1 MKRLL
6 AALLGAVSLA
16 VGASE
21 GQPPIQSVD
30 IDVFD
35 RDSVRRGAEFYVN
48 YCQGCHS
55 LKHIRYSRLAK
66 DYAISDDIMKAKF
79 LLGERKMHETLLSAM
94 KPADSELWFGAPAP
108 DLSLEARARG
118 ADWIYSYLRGFY
130 LDPSRPSGV
139 NNLYLSNVAMPNVL
153 AGLQGLQK
161 PVVSHEGGM
170 EFVERLELV
179 KPGSMTPDEFDG
191 ALTDL
196 MNFLVYVSEPSLL
209 QRLPLGKY
217 VLAFMLFL
225 TYLLYL
231 LKKEYWKDVH

>member
-6 AALLGAVSLA
+6 AVTLAAVSLT

-21 GQPPIQSVD
+21 GLPPIQSVD

-55 LKHIRYSRLAK
+55 LKHIRYSRLAA
-66 DYAISDDIMKAKF
+66 DYDISDEIMKSNF
-79 LLGERKMHETLLSAM
+79 LLGERKMHETLQSAM
-94 KPADSELWFGAPAP
+94 KPEDSEKWFGAPAP
-108 DLSLEARARG
+108 DLSLAARARG

-130 LDPSRPSGV
+130 LDPSRPTGV
-139 NNLYLSNVAMPNVL
+139 NNLYLPNVAMPNVL
-153 AGLQGLQK
+153 GGLQGLQK
-161 PVVSHEGGM
+161 PVISHEGGM

-179 KPGSMTPDEFDG
+179 KPGTMSPDHFDE

-196 MNFLVYVSEPSLL
+196 MNFLVYVSEPSML

-217 VLAFMLFL
+217 VLGFMVLL
-225 TYLLYL
+225 TYLLYRV
-231 LKKEYWKDVH
+231 KKEYWKDVH

>member
-6 AALLGAVSLA
+6 AALSAAVSLTVA
-16 VGASE
+16 ASE

-66 DYAISDDIMKAKF
+66 DYGISDEIMKSHF
-79 LLGERKMHETLLSAM
+79 LLGERKMHETLQSAM
-94 KPADSELWFGAPAP
+94 KQEDSEQWFGAPAP
-108 DLSLEARARG
+108 DLSLTARARG
-118 ADWIYSYLRGFY
+118 ANWIYSYLRGFY
-130 LDPSRPSGV
+130 LDPTRPTGV
-139 NNLYLSNVAMPNVL
+139 NNLYLPNAAMPNVL
-153 AGLQGLQK
+153 GGLQGLQK
-161 PVVSHEGGM
+161 PIISHAGGM

-179 KPGSMTPDEFDG
+179 KRGSLSPDEFDE

-196 MNFLVYVSEPSLL
+196 MNFLVYVAEPSML

-217 VLAFMLFL
+217 VLAFMVFL
-225 TYLLYL
+225 TYLLYRV
-231 LKKEYWKDVH
+231 KKEYWKDVH